1 MAITKPVS
9 VRLSPDVEKRLHA
22 LAEATGR
29 TATFYVKEA
38 IEVHLEE
45 LEERY
50 WADKVVARWENSDQ
64 KTRPASELWAEL
76 NL

>member
-1 MAITKPVS
+1 MAVTRPVS

-29 TATFYVKEA
+29 TTTFYVKEA

-50 WADKVVARWENSDQ
+50 WADKVAARWEASDQ
-64 KTRPASELWAEL
+64 NARPASELWAEL
-76 NL
+76 NI